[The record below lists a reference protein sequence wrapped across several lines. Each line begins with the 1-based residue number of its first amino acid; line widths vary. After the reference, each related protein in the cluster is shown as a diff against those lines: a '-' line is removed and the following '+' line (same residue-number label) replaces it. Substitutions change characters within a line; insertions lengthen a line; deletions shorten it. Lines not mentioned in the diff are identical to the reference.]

1 MAQCKMCE
9 RKGIFLS
16 VSENGLC
23 KSCESIVVMDIQQ
36 RVRIINDCI
45 KLVNES
51 KNMSTQ
57 LSRYDLLR
65 EHAQALLK
73 YEHKRIPTIS
83 PSPSK
88 FLSEYTTNRDQIVLE
103 GVTAEVEKVLAKAE
117 IATTPH
123 TSINEANKA
132 LFKIIESKKELNDQ
146 AKLDQLEAR
155 IRHFSHEKQLNEYL
169 EAARKAEFKGE
180 KKKALDRYQEALYF
194 LRNDDIDDSLQRG
207 KICEIEAKI
216 SELSN

>member
-65 EHAQALLK
+65 EHAQVLLN
-73 YEHKRIPTIS
+73 YEHKGIPTIS
-83 PSPSK
+83 PSPSQ
-88 FLSEYTTNRDQIVLE
+88 FLLMGIYLLHSMFR
-103 GVTAEVEKVLAKAE
+103 
-117 IATTPH
+117 
-123 TSINEANKA
+123 
-132 LFKIIESKKELNDQ
+132 SK
-146 AKLDQLEAR
+146 
-155 IRHFSHEKQLNEYL
+155 
-169 EAARKAEFKGE
+169 
-180 KKKALDRYQEALYF
+180 
-194 LRNDDIDDSLQRG
+194 
-207 KICEIEAKI
+207 
-216 SELSN
+216 

>member
-1 MAQCKMCE
+1 MCGQ
-9 RKGIFLS
+9 KGFFLS
-16 VSENGLC
+16 VSEDGLC

-65 EHAQALLK
+65 EHAQVLLE
-73 YEHKRIPTIS
+73 YEQRGIPTIS
-83 PSPSK
+83 PPPSQ
-88 FLSEYTTNRDQIVLE
+88 FLSEYTIKRDQIVLE
-103 GVTAEVEKVLAKAE
+103 GVTAEVEKALARAE
-117 IATTPH
+117 IAATPH

-132 LFKIIESKKELNDQ
+132 LLKIREGKKELNDK

-169 EAARKAEFKGE
+169 EADRKAEFKGK
-180 KKKALDRYQEALYF
+180 KKKALDQYQEALYF
-194 LRNDDIDDSLQRG
+194 LRGDNIDDSLQAE
-207 KICEIEAKI
+207 KIGEIEAKI
-216 SELSN
+216 SDLSD